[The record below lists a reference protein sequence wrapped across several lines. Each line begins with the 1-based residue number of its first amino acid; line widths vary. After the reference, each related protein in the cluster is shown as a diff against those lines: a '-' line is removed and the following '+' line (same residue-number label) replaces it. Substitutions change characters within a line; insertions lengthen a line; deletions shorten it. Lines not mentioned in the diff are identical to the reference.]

1 MLATRFK
8 IKAHDT
14 RAKNM
19 KNSISL
25 IGMAGA
31 GKSSIGIKVA
41 QQLNLKFVD
50 SDLLIEERFA
60 QTLQEILDDAG
71 YLKLRA
77 IEEEVLLSID
87 LAGTVLSTGGSAVY
101 SEKSMQYLQQ
111 NSLVIYLEVPFD
123 QILERVPSFLDRGFA
138 KEPSQSIE
146 DAFCEREELYQ
157 NSAHHI
163 ISNTTD
169 LNSCVSKI
177 IALI

>member
-1 MLATRFK
+1 MLAARFK

-31 GKSSIGIKVA
+31 GKSSIGIKLA

-77 IEEEVLLSID
+77 IEEEAILSID
-87 LAGTVLSTGGSAVY
+87 LADTVLSTGGSAVY
-101 SEKSMQYLQQ
+101 SDKSMQYLQQ

-146 DAFCEREELYQ
+146 DAFYEREELYQ

>member
-1 MLATRFK
+1 
-8 IKAHDT
+8 
-14 RAKNM
+14 M

-31 GKSSIGIKVA
+31 GKSSIGIKLA

-87 LAGTVLSTGGSAVY
+87 LADTVLSTGGSAVY
-101 SEKSMQYLQQ
+101 SDKSMQYLQQ

-146 DAFCEREELYQ
+146 DAFYEREELYQ

>member
-1 MLATRFK
+1 
-8 IKAHDT
+8 
-14 RAKNM
+14 M

-31 GKSSIGIKVA
+31 GKSSIGIKLA

-87 LAGTVLSTGGSAVY
+87 LADTVLSTGGSAVY
-101 SEKSMQYLQQ
+101 SDKSMQYLQQ

-146 DAFCEREELYQ
+146 DAFREREELYQ
-157 NSAHHI
+157 TSAHHI
-163 ISNTTD
+163 VSNTQD
-169 LNSCVSKI
+169 INACVSKI
-177 IALI
+177 IALV

>member
-1 MLATRFK
+1 M
-8 IKAHDT
+8 IHYSKAL
-14 RAKNM
+14 NM

-41 QQLNLKFVD
+41 QQLNLKVVD
-50 SDLLIEERFA
+50 SDFLIEERFT
-60 QTLQEILDDAG
+60 QTLQEILDDVG

-77 IEEEVLLSID
+77 IEAEIILSID
-87 LAGTVLSTGGSAVY
+87 LADTVLSTGGSAIY
-101 SEKSMQYLQQ
+101 SNKAMQYLQQ

-146 DAFCEREELYQ
+146 DVFREREELYQ

-163 ISNTTD
+163 ISNTKD
-169 LNSCVSKI
+169 INSCVSKI
-177 IALI
+177 IALV

>member
-1 MLATRFK
+1 
-8 IKAHDT
+8 
-14 RAKNM
+14 
-19 KNSISL
+19 
-25 IGMAGA
+25 
-31 GKSSIGIKVA
+31 
-41 QQLNLKFVD
+41 LNLKFVD

-87 LAGTVLSTGGSAVY
+87 LADTVLSTGGSAVY
-101 SEKSMQYLQQ
+101 SDKSMQYLQQ

-146 DAFCEREELYQ
+146 DAFYEREELYQ